1 MKCLG
6 FTEKF
11 NKIARKHKFRIAN
24 KAENKIRDLVLSAK
38 TPLGDKNTN
47 VIYDIPCKCG
57 KYTYVGETDRK
68 WATRKKE
75 HKDKVR
81 LTKNDIGNGNVERAT
96 KRMNDRDGGLA
107 KHATICQHEINWEES
122 KIINKEEN
130 WTQRK
135 MLEGIETL
143 RQKSKGKVP
152 LNQYNQM
159 DQWCGLLHSLFK
171 NDVNRRSD
179 VR

>member
-1 MKCLG
+1 M
-6 FTEKF
+6 
-11 NKIARKHKFRIAN
+11 
-24 KAENKIRDLVLSAK
+24 
-38 TPLGDKNTN
+38 
-47 VIYDIPCKCG
+47 
-57 KYTYVGETDRK
+57 
-68 WATRKKE
+68 
-75 HKDKVR
+75 R

-107 KHATICQHEINWEES
+107 KHATICQQGINWEEFR
-122 KIINKEEN
+122 IINKEEN
-130 WTQRK
+130 WMQRK